1 MTGTLGM
8 RVTVRLACVAVLLA
22 AAASRPAGQ
31 GAAAAI
37 PNLAGK
43 ALTVL
48 GPVDPKTIGP
58 TVTHEHIF
66 IARSLPTM
74 PFARPAAT
82 ELELQLQP
90 VTLENLS
97 AVRNFTVAA
106 LTRDYPYNFYDLTD
120 FDDAVAEVREFKRW
134 GGDTIVDVSNIG
146 LGRDPQALVRVANAT
161 GLKIVMGSGYYAK
174 NFHPPDMDRRTVEEL
189 TGTIVHDVT
198 KGAEGTDIRSGI
210 IGEVGV
216 SGNPL
221 TPNEIKSVRAS
232 ARASRATGAAITF
245 HVGGFMEE
253 KFTVMDLLVEEGA
266 DLSRAVFGHSN
277 WVADDLPFMKRML
290 ARGVYIQFDT
300 LGYTEALTRS
310 RLGRP
315 DDWEVAMA
323 IAELIKAG
331 YGDRIVISQDVC
343 TKMQLKKNGGRGYSY
358 ILQFFL
364 PELRRLG
371 VTEDQVQRIM
381 VENPRRILTFVAPQP
396 PGRATAQA
404 QH

>member
-1 MTGTLGM
+1 M
-8 RVTVRLACVAVLLA
+8 RVTIKLGCVAALLLA
-22 AAASRPAGQ
+22 AVSRPAGQ
-31 GAAAAI
+31 GTPTAI
-37 PNLAGK
+37 PNVAGR
-43 ALTVL
+43 AMTVL

-66 IARSLPTM
+66 IARSHPTM
-74 PFARPAAT
+74 PFARPSAS
-82 ELELQLQP
+82 ELELQLHP
-90 VTLENLS
+90 LTLENLS
-97 AVRNFTVAA
+97 AVRGFTTPAV
-106 LTRDYPYNFYDLTD
+106 TRDYPHNFYDLTD
-120 FDDAVAEVREFKRW
+120 FDDAVAEVREFSRW

-146 LGRDPQALVRVANAT
+146 LGRDPQALVRVAHAT

-174 NFHPPDMDRRTVEEL
+174 NFHPSDMDQRTVEEL
-189 TGTIVHDVT
+189 TDTIVHDVT
-198 KGAEGTDIRSGI
+198 RGADGTDIRSGI

-253 KFTVMDLLVEEGA
+253 KFTVMDLLVDEGA

-315 DDWEVAMA
+315 DDWEVAIA

-331 YGDRIVISQDVC
+331 YGERIVISQDVC
-343 TKMQLKKNGGRGYSY
+343 TKMQLKKHGGRGYSY

-364 PELRRLG
+364 PQLRTLG
-371 VTEDQVQRIM
+371 VTEDQIHRIM

-396 PGRATAQA
+396 PVRGSAQTGP
-404 QH
+404 